1 MIGALVA
8 INWILYTVGHLHEIG
23 NGFPD
28 PLNSDDLMSTFS
40 WFFIAFWLNVAGIM
54 LASRGYFGDIAPRH
68 ESSELRKW
76 WSKHS
81 YGIILGL
88 AVFVALAVRTGWNVL
103 PAMNA
108 ASTGIWDMTGGSD
121 PWYMKRVVDYIIAER
136 SHFIFDHDRA
146 YPMGAINPRPPLFS
160 WSLALGGL
168 SLSWLLD
175 MPADEAVWWSVTA
188 FPAIFGAL
196 IVLPLAAIA
205 RRVHSNNA
213 GLVTA
218 WLIALMPGHI
228 SHSTFGL
235 ADHDAFALLFIS
247 LAFYFWV
254 RAIDGLGTERMFTNP
269 SPNPLYLLAGIRE
282 TWQRNPR
289 TMAYATLTGIS
300 FATVAL
306 GWKGFVYG
314 PGILFLA
321 FAGQIVLNMFRRR
334 DSLPLTSAALQ
345 MLLTAFVIPLPFYLW
360 PGLNL
365 LFDPSGFQPMFYIIG
380 FTFAL
385 GWVSSAFRDKP
396 WLLVLGSGTL
406 LLGGI
411 LAVLYVLCLLYTSP
425 SPRD

>member
-76 WSKHS
+76 WGKHS

-88 AVFVALAVRTGWNVL
+88 AVFVALAVRIGWNVL

-108 ASTGIWDMTGGSD
+108 TGTGIWDMTGGSD

-168 SLSWLLD
+168 SLSWLLE

-205 RRVHSNNA
+205 RRVHSNTA

-254 RAIDGLGTERMFTNP
+254 RAIDGLGTERLFTRP
-269 SPNPLYLLAGIRE
+269 SSNPLYLLAGIRE
-282 TWQRNPR
+282 TWHRNPR
-289 TMAYATLTGIS
+289 SMAYATLSGIS

-321 FAGQIVLNMFRRR
+321 FAGQIVLNMLRHR

-345 MLLTAFVIPLPFYLW
+345 MLLTAFVIPLPFYNW

-380 FTFAL
+380 FTIAL

-411 LAVLYVLCLLYTSP
+411 LAILYVQIG
-425 SPRD
+425 RAHV